1 MFLASCTFIHSFM
14 PAYSWLHVRWFLA
27 SCQLVPGFMP
37 ACSWLHALLFL
48 ASCQLVPG
56 FMPVFL
62 ASCQFFWLHASLFL
76 ASCQLVPGFMHF
88 YSWLHAS
95 LFLASCQF
103 FWLHASL
110 FLASCQLVPGFMPA
124 CSWLHALL
132 FLASCTLAG
141 ETRSLYSIAKGTA
154 GGVDEIICLGDRNDF
169 HVAQHIRYCQHLALP
184 PRMAVWIRFY
194 WDWTWDDFF
203 LCLRCFIL
211 NSLLESAVSCWAAR
225 PTLQHYHR
233 TVSFANKAR
242 QDPACLRQR
251 RVV

>member
-1 MFLASCTFIHSFM
+1 MHTC
-14 PAYSWLHVRWFLA
+14 SWLHATLFIA
-27 SCQLVPGFMP
+27 SCQLIPGFMP
-37 ACSWLHALLFL
+37 AWS
-48 ASCQLVPG
+48 
-56 FMPVFL
+56 
-62 ASCQFFWLHASLFL
+62 
-76 ASCQLVPGFMHF
+76 
-88 YSWLHAS
+88 
-95 LFLASCQF
+95 
-103 FWLHASL
+103 WLHASL

-132 FLASCTLAG
+132 FLASCKLVPGFMPVFSGFMPACSLLHASLFLASCTLAG
-141 ETRSLYSIAKGTA
+141 KTRSLYSIAKSTA